1 MKKMDKKE
9 MQGIMSRV
17 EIKWY
22 DDWVEQNIEDL
33 TGKVA
38 IVTGANSGTG
48 FWASNA
54 LAGKGCHV
62 VLACRNEGKAK
73 VAKEEILKRFPQANL
88 TFIPLDNNSF
98 QSVRDFAKMF
108 HEQFKRLDLLLNN
121 AGIMGKPWTITND
134 GYDIQLQTNH
144 LSHFLL
150 TKLLWD
156 KMVNT
161 PGQSRVVQHASEG
174 HKMGKLKF
182 DPNRLKNPGCS
193 PGFLGRNYLFVNTA
207 GRFMGLTANWKR
219 YSVSKLANVLFMR
232 DLQHK
237 ISSQNMED
245 KIISLSCHPGW
256 ADTNLPNTSTG
267 KLGKYLKSNPQ
278 KGQSAADGSLPLL
291 MAAVGK
297 SVENGDYLGP
307 ENGLTGIPKKDKVG
321 GNGNDSEMAKT
332 LWNFSEKVINEKFE
346 I

>member
-1 MKKMDKKE
+1 
-9 MQGIMSRV
+9 MSRV
-17 EIKWY
+17 ETKWY
-22 DDWVEQNIEDL
+22 DDWVEQHIEDL

-62 VLACRNEGKAK
+62 VLACRNEEKAT
-73 VAKEEILKRFPQANL
+73 AAESEILKRFPEAKL

-98 QSVRDFAKMF
+98 QSVRTFAKGF
-108 HEQFKRLDLLLNN
+108 HEKFDRLDLLLNN
-121 AGIMGKPWTITND
+121 AGIMGQPWTLTKD
-134 GYDIQLQTNH
+134 GFDIQLQTNH

-156 KMVNT
+156 KMVST
-161 PGQSRVVQHASEG
+161 PGQSRVVQHSSEG

-182 DPNRLKNPGCS
+182 DPNRLKNPGYK
-193 PGFLGRNYLFVNTA
+193 PGFLGSNYVYMNTIA
-207 GRFMGLTANWKR
+207 RFMGLTAEWKR

-232 DLQHK
+232 ELQRK
-237 ISSQNMED
+237 ISSKNIEE

-256 ADTNLPNTSTG
+256 ADTNLPNSSTG
-267 KLGKYLKSNPQ
+267 KLGKYLRNNPQ
-278 KGQSAADGSLPLL
+278 KGQSAADGCLPLL

-297 SVENGDYLGP
+297 NVENGDYLGP
-307 ENGLTGIPKKDKVG
+307 ENGMTGAPKKDKVG
-321 GNGNDSEMAKT
+321 GNGNDAEMAQI
-332 LWNFSEKVINEKFE
+332 LWEFSEKAIKETFKL
-346 I
+346 

>member
-1 MKKMDKKE
+1 M
-9 MQGIMSRV
+9 
-17 EIKWY
+17 EIVFNK
-22 DDWVEQNIEDL
+22 
-33 TGKVA
+33 
-38 IVTGANSGTG
+38 
-48 FWASNA
+48 
-54 LAGKGCHV
+54 
-62 VLACRNEGKAK
+62 
-73 VAKEEILKRFPQANL
+73 ILKRFPQAKL
-88 TFIPLDNNSF
+88 TFIPLDNTSF
-98 QSVRDFAKMF
+98 ESVRAFAKVF
-108 HEQFKRLDLLLNN
+108 QEKFERLDMLLNN

-156 KMVNT
+156 KLVNT
-161 PGQSRVVQHASEG
+161 PGQTRVVQHASAG
-174 HKMGKLKF
+174 HKMGKLRF
-182 DPNRLKNPGCS
+182 NPNRLKKPDYN
-193 PGFLGRNYLFVNTA
+193 PGFLGSNYLYMNTI

-232 DLQHK
+232 ELQHK
-237 ISSQNMED
+237 ISSKNMED

-267 KLGKYLKSNPQ
+267 RLGKYLKNNPQ

-297 SVENGDYLGP
+297 NIENGDYLGP
-307 ENGLTGIPKKDKVG
+307 ENGMTGAPKKDKIG
-321 GNGNDSEMAKT
+321 GNGNDAEMAET
-332 LWNFSEKVINEKFE
+332 LWSFSEKTIKEKFE

>member
-1 MKKMDKKE
+1 V
-9 MQGIMSRV
+9 SRV
-17 EIKWY
+17 ETKWY
-22 DDWVEQNIEDL
+22 DDWVERHIADL

-62 VLACRNEGKAK
+62 VLACRNEEKAK
-73 VAKEEILKRFPQANL
+73 AAQSEILKRFPEAKL

-98 QSVRDFAKMF
+98 QSVRAFVKGF
-108 HEQFKRLDLLLNN
+108 HEKFDRLDMLLNN
-121 AGIMGKPWTITND
+121 AGIMGQPWTLTKD

-156 KMVNT
+156 KMVST
-161 PGQSRVVQHASEG
+161 PGQSRVVQHSSSG
-174 HKMGKLKF
+174 HKAGKVRF
-182 DPNRLKNPGCS
+182 DTERLENPS
-193 PGFLGRNYLFVNTA
+193 YNSGFLGSNFLFMNTL
-207 GRFMGLTANWKR
+207 GRFIGLTAEWKR

-232 DLQHK
+232 ELQRK
-237 ISSQNMED
+237 ISSKNMED

-267 KLGKYLKSNPQ
+267 KLGKYLRNNPQ

-291 MAAVGK
+291 MAIVGK
-297 SVENGDYLGP
+297 NVENGDYLGP
-307 ENGLTGIPKKDKVG
+307 ENGMTGAPKKDKVG
-321 GNGNDSEMAKT
+321 GNGNDAEMAQI
-332 LWNFSEKVINEKFE
+332 LWEFSEKAIKEKFK